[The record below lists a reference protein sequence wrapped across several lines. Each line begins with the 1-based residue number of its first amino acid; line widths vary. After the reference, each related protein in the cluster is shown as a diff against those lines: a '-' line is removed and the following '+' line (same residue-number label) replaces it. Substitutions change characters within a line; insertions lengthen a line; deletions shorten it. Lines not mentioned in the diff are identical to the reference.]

1 MSISLPSVHA
11 GAREFAAG
19 FADFI
24 SSSPTSY
31 HAADNLVQIFSD
43 AGFSRQEESEAW
55 QGACHGYVV
64 RDGAVIAWRIPD
76 GAQPGTGV
84 KIVGSHTDSPSFKVK
99 PNLTSSSCGY
109 DQVNVEVYGGPLLN
123 SWLNRDLGIAGR
135 VVSLDGEEHLVKTPA
150 IMTIAQV
157 APHLDRSVNKDLKLS
172 AQKDYHPIWS
182 TSEGELVNLI
192 AQEAGVEPDR
202 IAAMDLFAYDTCAP
216 QIFGGLDGT
225 DFFAAGRQDNLTS
238 VYCALVAFLD
248 PDIELGEDIQIF
260 AAFNHEEI
268 GSDTYSGAA
277 GSFLEAVLRRMSENL
292 FGPGSEAF
300 ERMLAN
306 SSVVSADAG
315 HAVNPN
321 KPELH
326 DPAHQPVLGRG
337 PLLKINARGAY
348 ATDAST
354 SALFFRA
361 AAGSHVAVQEI
372 VSNNDVPSGTTIG
385 PITVTRLGIPTVD
398 CGVPLLSMHS
408 AREISAPADL
418 VALSQLLKAYFED

>member
-1 MSISLPSVHA
+1 MSISLPTVDA

-24 SSSPTSY
+24 TASPTSF
-31 HAADNLVQIFSD
+31 HAAANLAQLFEA
-43 AGFSRQEESEAW
+43 AGFARQEESEAW
-55 QGACHGYVV
+55 AGERNGFAL
-64 RDGAVIAWRIPD
+64 RDGAVIAWRIPE

-84 KIVGSHTDSPSFKVK
+84 RIVGSHTDSPSFKVK
-99 PNLTSSSCGY
+99 PNSTSTSVGY

-135 VVSLDGEEHLVKTPA
+135 VVTLDGEEHLVKTPA
-150 IMTIAQV
+150 IMTIPQV
-157 APHLDRSVNKDLKLS
+157 APHLDRSVNKELKLS
-172 AQKDYHPIWS
+172 AQKDYHPIW
-182 TSEGELVNLI
+182 TTGEGELMEII
-192 AQEAGVEPDR
+192 AQNAGVEADR
-202 IAAMDLFAYDTCAP
+202 IAAVDLFAYDTAAP
-216 QIFGGLDGT
+216 QMFGGAEGT

-238 VYCALVAFLD
+238 VFSSLVAFLD
-248 PDIELGEDIQIF
+248 PSIELGEDIQVF

-277 GSFLEAVLRRMSENL
+277 GSFLEAILRRMAEGL
-292 FGPGSEAF
+292 FGSGAEAF

-315 HAVNPN
+315 HAINPN

-326 DPAHQPVLGRG
+326 DPAHQPVLGGG

-348 ATDAST
+348 ATDAPT
-354 SALFFRA
+354 SAMFFRA
-361 AAGSHVAVQEI
+361 AAGAHVAVQEI

-408 AREISAPADL
+408 VREISAPADL
-418 VALSQLLKAYFED
+418 IALAKLLKAYLED